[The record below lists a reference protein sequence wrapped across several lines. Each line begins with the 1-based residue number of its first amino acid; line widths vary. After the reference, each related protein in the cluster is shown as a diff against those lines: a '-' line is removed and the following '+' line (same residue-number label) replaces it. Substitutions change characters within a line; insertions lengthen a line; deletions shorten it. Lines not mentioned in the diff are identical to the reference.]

1 VPEKYMQVFSEDNCY
16 FPEKSIRGCQQ
27 LVVPRVETM
36 KLISIYFIDIMRGL
50 YAYITQ
56 NNDQWH
62 FIFFNMQENRKPQS
76 NIEYRSLRVV
86 TENLECSTFPLA
98 LKRCKT

>member
-1 VPEKYMQVFSEDNCY
+1 VPKKYMQVFSEDNNY

-50 YAYITQ
+50 YVTYITQ

-62 FIFFNMQENRKPQS
+62 FIFSICRK
-76 NIEYRSLRVV
+76 
-86 TENLECSTFPLA
+86 TENHSPT
-98 LKRCKT
+98 